1 MTEHATP
8 QGIDSPRGAAASV
21 DLPSANDPQRGGPRE
36 RLLDA
41 ARHLFCLNGINATGV
56 DAIVARA
63 GTAKTTLYKIFGSKQ
78 QLVEA
83 FLDREGQSWR
93 SWFFASVDALPGS
106 PCDRLAGVFDVL
118 QVWFAREDFAGC
130 PFINAVG
137 EHDKSDDRLRALAL
151 RHKGVVDAY
160 LEQIA
165 HAAGISDA
173 SALIG
178 DLGIL
183 MDGAIVAAMVSRRP
197 EVAVTAKRAFA
208 AVLREHQ
215 RGTIPSVI
223 PAAERSEA
231 IRDLVRRV

>member
-1 MTEHATP
+1 MTEYATP
-8 QGIDSPRGAAASV
+8 QGVESGRGAPP
-21 DLPSANDPQRGGPRE
+21 DPPPANDPQPGGPRE

-93 SWFFASVDALPGS
+93 NWFFASVDALPGS
-106 PCDRLAGVFDVL
+106 ASDRLVGVFDVL
-118 QVWFAREDFAGC
+118 QEWFAREDFAGC

-151 RHKGVVDAY
+151 QHKAAVDAY

-165 HAAGISDA
+165 QAAGISDA

-197 EVAVTAKRAFA
+197 QVAVAARRAFG

-215 RGTIPSVI
+215 RDAIHPSSRKPSAARLSGTS
-223 PAAERSEA
+223 
-231 IRDLVRRV
+231 